1 MFLKSSVAIAVVVWA
16 AAAACTSKAEAPP
29 EPRTSLRVSR
39 NTANDLKPAVARMP
53 HIGLDI
59 ATEGGS
65 SINSLIDLHQRKTDM
80 SGALAD
86 VAYLAYNGQLEEIG
100 APFSELRGMAVTG
113 LNTIHL
119 LAGPG
124 TKIESLRD
132 LRGLRVSLGTPGS
145 SVALITPR
153 MLQAHGI
160 HTDDIRA
167 SRVPNTEVVSLLQRG
182 VIDAAVSAFN
192 VPGNQVI
199 AAMKA
204 GARLIDIEGPQIEE
218 LRTQYPY
225 LKGTLIPA
233 GTYPNQSKPVRTI
246 GVDSV
251 LVCRADL
258 DEETVYD
265 VLEAYFATRPAT
277 TPPNLDRAPAT
288 PIPLH
293 AGAARY
299 YRQKEL
305 AR

>member
-1 MFLKSSVAIAVVVWA
+1 MILRILTVALAVCVGG
-16 AAAACTSKAEAPP
+16 AACAGKAETKT
-29 EPRTSLRVSR
+29 TSPKTVRVSR
-39 NTANDLKPAVARMP
+39 NTANDLKSAMARVP
-53 HIGLDI
+53 HIGLEI
-59 ATEGGS
+59 TSEGGS
-65 SINSLIDLHQRKTDM
+65 SINSLIDLHQKKTDM

-124 TKIESLRD
+124 ANIESLRD
-132 LRGLRVSLGTPGS
+132 LKGLRISLGAPGS

-153 MLQAHGI
+153 MLQVHGI
-160 HTDDIRA
+160 QPGDIRA
-167 SRVPNTEVVSLLQRG
+167 TRVPNTELVQLLERG
-182 VIDAAVSAFN
+182 EIDAAVSAFT
-192 VPGNQVI
+192 VPGNQVVA
-199 AAMKA
+199 AAMK
-204 GARLIDIEGPQIEE
+204 GVRLIDIEGPPIEE

-258 DEETVYD
+258 DEDTVYD
-265 VLEAYFATRPAT
+265 LLDAYFATRPAM
-277 TPPNLDRAPAT
+277 TPPNLERAPAT

-299 YRQKEL
+299 YRQREL